1 MQLNYQTIY
10 SDRKTIQLSVE
21 RDRKVIVRAQEE
33 HPEKRLKKLLKGR
46 NCGYLKKLSTNK
58 NI

>member
-33 HPEKRLKKLLKGR
+33 HPRKD
-46 NCGYLKKLSTNK
+46 
-58 NI
+58 